1 MDRSQAIYL
10 LKEIYDKIPDLCPQ
24 TVNLI
29 ESKSNHH
36 HSSYYSVY
44 FKGLFGDNIEQ
55 VIKIVKHYSL
65 IVKVNEDELT
75 ISSPTTNTT

>member
-10 LKEIYDKIPDLCPQ
+10 LKEIYDKIPDLYPQ

-29 ESKSNHH
+29 ESKSNHLP
-36 HSSYYSVY
+36 SPYYSVY
-44 FKGLFGDNIEQ
+44 FKGLFGDHIEQ

>member
-29 ESKSNHH
+29 ESKSNDPP
-36 HSSYYSVY
+36 SPYYSIY
-44 FKGLFGDNIEQ
+44 FKGLFGDHIEQ
-55 VIKIVKHYSL
+55 VIKIVKEYSL
-65 IVKVNEDELT
+65 IVKVKDDEIT
-75 ISSPTTNTT
+75 ISSPTTDKT

>member
-29 ESKSNHH
+29 ESKSNHL

-55 VIKIVKHYSL
+55 IIKIVKHYSL

-75 ISSPTTNTT
+75 ISSPTNNTT